1 MSMRVVNTT
10 AFVLAV
16 IAMALFTACGAF
28 GADESP
34 AHEGSHTH
42 ADADHSHEAHSAEDA
57 HSDEGGHA
65 DAGAHEDAHGGGH
78 GGDVDLNPLSWKND
92 LAIWTG
98 VVFVLLLL
106 VLGKFA
112 WGPIADG
119 LDKRESRIAGEIEA
133 AEKANAD
140 AKAQLEEYQQKL
152 AAAGDEVRQ
161 LIEQAKR
168 DAEATGQSIV
178 QDARNQAEAEKRRA
192 VEDIEL
198 ATAGALKELAEQ
210 SANLAVDLAGKIV
223 QQRLSAEEHSAL
235 INEAVA
241 KFAKLEPGKN

>member
-1 MSMRVVNTT
+1 MRVVNS
-10 AFVLAV
+10 AALGLAVLA
-16 IAMALFTACGAF
+16 MAVLVARGAVA
-28 GADESP
+28 ADESP
-34 AHEGSHTH
+34 SHQSPA
-42 ADADHSHEAHSAEDA
+42 ADAQVNDESAGHDRPGEAGHGED
-57 HSDEGGHA
+57 
-65 DAGAHEDAHGGGH
+65 HGGGDA
-78 GGDVDLNPLSWKND
+78 GLNPLMTWKAD
-92 LAIWTG
+92 MAIWTA

-119 LDKRESRIAGEIEA
+119 LDKRESRIAGEIHA
-133 AEKANAD
+133 AEKANSD
-140 AKAQLEEYQQKL
+140 AKALLGEYQQKL
-152 AAAGDEVRQ
+152 IAAGDEVRQ

-168 DAEATGQSIV
+168 DAEATGHKMV
-178 QDARNQAEAEKRRA
+178 QKAREEADAEKRRA

-223 QQRLSAEEHSAL
+223 RQRLSAGDHSVL

>member
-1 MSMRVVNTT
+1 MFTRVVNTA
-10 AFVLAV
+10 AFGLAV
-16 IAMALFTACGAF
+16 FAMVLYSAGGAAAAAESSDHAEPTAEASG
-28 GADESP
+28 D
-34 AHEGSHTH
+34 H
-42 ADADHSHEAHSAEDA
+42 DHSETEGDHGHSEAEGEHDAEA
-57 HSDEGGHA
+57 GG
-65 DAGAHEDAHGGGH
+65 HGGGH
-78 GGDVDLNPLSWKND
+78 GGDVDLNPLSWKSD

-119 LDKRESRIAGEIEA
+119 LDKRESRIAGEIAA

-140 AKAQLEEYQQKL
+140 AKTQLEEYQKKL

-178 QDARNQAEAEKRRA
+178 QKARDEAEAEKRRA

-198 ATAGALKELAEQ
+198 ATAGALKDLAER

-235 INEAVA
+235 INEAVS

>member
-1 MSMRVVNTT
+1 MCMRVVKT
-10 AFVLAV
+10 AAIGLAV
-16 IAMALFTACGAF
+16 FAMVLFTVSGAIA
-28 GADESP
+28 ADESSS
-34 AHEGSHTH
+34 HEGPEAETSAS
-42 ADADHSHEAHSAEDA
+42 ADGHG
-57 HSDEGGHA
+57 EG
-65 DAGAHEDAHGGGH
+65 HGGGH
-78 GGDVDLNPLSWKND
+78 GGDVDLNPLDWKSD

-119 LDKRESRIAGEIEA
+119 LDKRESRIAGEIRA

-152 AAAGDEVRQ
+152 TAAGDEVRQ
-161 LIEQAKR
+161 LIDQAKR
-168 DAEATGQSIV
+168 DAEAAAQVIA
-178 QDARNQAEAEKRRA
+178 QKARDDADAEKRRA

-198 ATAGALKELAEQ
+198 ATAGALKEMAER
-210 SANLAVDLAGKIV
+210 SADLAVSLAGKIV
-223 QQRLSAEEHSAL
+223 QQRLSADEHSAL

>member
-1 MSMRVVNTT
+1 MSMRVVNTA

-16 IAMALFTACGAF
+16 IAMVLYSVCGAVA
-28 GADESP
+28 ADEAS
-34 AHEGSHTH
+34 
-42 ADADHSHEAHSAEDA
+42 
-57 HSDEGGHA
+57 GHA
-65 DAGAHEDAHGGGH
+65 DPTAEASGDHDHDAHAGDEDHAEAASGH
-78 GGDVDLNPLSWKND
+78 GDSHGGEPNLNPLDWNEMKAD
-92 LAIWTG
+92 LGIWTG
-98 VVFVLLLL
+98 VIFVLLLL

-119 LDKRESRIAGEIEA
+119 LDKRESRIAGEIKA

-161 LIEQAKR
+161 MIEQAKR
-168 DAEATGQSIV
+168 DAEAVGQGIE
-178 QDARNQAEAEKRRA
+178 QRARDAADAEKRRA
-192 VEDIEL
+192 EEDIKL

-223 QQRLSAEEHSAL
+223 QQRLSPEDHSAL
-235 INEAVA
+235 INDAVA
-241 KFAKLEPGKN
+241 KFSKLEPGKN